1 PPSRLVLSGAMS
13 VEPISAEPPSRLV
26 LSGAIS
32 AEPMSE
38 DPSRRPELPS
48 GAVEPSSGARSAEP
62 PAVAP
67 AEPVNGS
74 RMSPKSGSPLW
85 AAAVPVAVETASAA
99 AATTA
104 AALVDNF
111 IRRDPFG
118 GAPPVEPAGVPV
130 DPVGNS
136 HESVFTHIRV
146 H

>member
-1 PPSRLVLSGAMS
+1 YPRSRLVL
-13 VEPISAEPPSRLV
+13 R
-26 LSGAIS
+26 GAIS

-62 PAVAP
+62 PAMSP
-67 AEPVNGS
+67 AEPVNRS
-74 RMSPKSGSPLW
+74 RASRQSGRPRW
-85 AAAVPVAVETASAA
+85 AAAVAAAGEAASAA
-99 AATTA
+99 AGPTA
-104 AALVDNF
+104 AALVDYF
-111 IRRDPFG
+111 IRRNPFG